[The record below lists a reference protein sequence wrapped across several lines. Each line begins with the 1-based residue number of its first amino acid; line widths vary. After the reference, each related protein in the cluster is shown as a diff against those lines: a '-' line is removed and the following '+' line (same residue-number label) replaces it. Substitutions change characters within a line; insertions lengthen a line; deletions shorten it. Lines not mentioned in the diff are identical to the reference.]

1 MRRNAK
7 SNRAPLAPLHD
18 NSLKG
23 DSSHKLFNGTKMD
36 AKSAARVTN
45 KPTAKS
51 STSQVKLSDK
61 AVANLA
67 GSTYL
72 TGHKTAG
79 RPSPVKPRKTVQLVT
94 TSAAQP
100 RSEKLARIKQA
111 VRKSGRETQPSGL
124 GRPTRQL
131 AASAS
136 AARQTETDMQDAA
149 HAIAGALSG
158 AQSTEPPAKLDDAE
172 PDAQTPANVTQCHW
186 RLPGT
191 PPSIRAL
198 LGPLQTP
205 AAAAAT
211 NSDMQ
216 YMQTQQQTVSD
227 SAVQGAGTPQ
237 DFSDVFDLDEVS
249 GQTPGGAATFVG
261 YRDKTPGLILDTPD
275 HAPKDNHSLH
285 TWLSASPTLAPMHSP
300 RSLSS
305 HQLALAATKQRQVT
319 PQTVLSSSTV
329 AAPGAGRGNLATPAA
344 AEILKGLRI
353 KTPQLGTSS
362 TAALLRSSP
371 FLAQLLRTAPAP
383 SPATA
388 QLASPVD
395 SASSSVGAAA
405 SPSSAL
411 TISRGEI
418 VTVTDFASPESVA
431 VTSPDPL
438 PPRAMAAASME
449 SAGSNSPR
457 ASSKDCNPV
466 SDSECVTPVL
476 SETAAESAFR
486 QALVRLASS
495 EKVIRLM
502 SPVDLD
508 APHGNA
514 NPHAT
519 FTPATL
525 SLPKFTLAAL
535 DSPKAHT
542 AALTRQPSGSVNGP
556 EDAALASSPVSSQ
569 SQVVPIQAVVSQ
581 LLSSPK
587 LAITGSD
594 TAQDDKLPYQTLLQ
608 HLLGAGQTAANS
620 PGVAPSCSG
629 PAKDDLGPIIISA
642 HNPACAA
649 SAPRIDSTPGLFCPR
664 APPLVHPNVQAT
676 PARHRLAQA
685 TYKTP
690 STQATVPEAG
700 TASAVSFCF
709 ASAVADHPSPLATF
723 LHQLS
728 HATYESEGSAAE
740 SAPATHDDTEAD
752 FSSPQP
758 QKGPTPFQDFMKYL
772 TQATYHS
779 PGTKA
784 DQPKTEICRG
794 GQSNSGKN
802 ETVAMPLILA
812 QVDKEMPAASPV
824 RLSEEGMAAWLQLAQ
839 MSHAIK
845 TPARNQLQDVWRQA
859 REAQH
864 LSQMAEEASN
874 VREENA
880 ALQHQLAD
888 IETSLQQL
896 TQSNEATLQD
906 IQVQRQVA
914 ITEGEKAKRTAQ
926 QLLALAHQTS
936 KVTEAYEAE
945 RQALRKDVTRAQT
958 QLLEAQASSRAAE
971 AAANTSHEEK
981 AAMAETLS
989 LARDRLLAA
998 EEVMQAQA
1006 GKLSTALEEKARL
1019 DVHLQ
1024 HSHHQLTAAHAA
1036 ATAAGHTQDG
1046 DLHLLK
1052 AQLKEA
1058 HEAVYEVHQD
1068 QQMQAH
1074 LTADLA
1080 HQEQENAALRD
1091 AIAAAQQQLHD
1102 AAAAAASRV
1111 LAEKA
1116 LEGEQQARQA
1126 LEQAH
1131 SLAVQEAQAKQ
1142 TAQEQEN
1149 ALLAQQLQEATEQLL
1164 LAQTTEQPVALQIFV
1179 MDDTCSRVAATL
1191 TPAKTC
1197 SSSQSPAAA
1206 ELESVIQH
1214 AAQQLNRSELHIP
1227 SSDNQT
1233 DSMSVWCTPRSKVGQ
1248 QASAC
1253 ATPEARAAAAHLLRG
1268 LGMTQSLNFE
1278 LGFDLEPEWPAGPPP
1293 SLAASPL
1300 VAPAPAGSPM
1310 TLPAE
1315 LIRTLNMSTQTAFSE
1330 SYLGFES
1337 ELSSSSLEQADF
1349 ARDNPKAP
1357 HSTPSAS
1364 QGNCPCTASA
1374 FTLDAE
1380 DIITAF
1386 NLAHEQLRSTP
1397 ATARKQA
1404 QSPSQAV
1411 STPASFLLPRSQEA
1425 AGAAADFDE
1434 VSPVVKTTRQVSS
1447 VLAAVADLEAAQG
1460 VSGKHK
1466 MARPCTVGTS
1476 RFLLPSSADTTL
1488 SNRTSVGANSLFPQ
1502 SSVDRTPASKFSTQF
1517 FQPLAA
1523 AAVASANN
1531 QATAEAA
1538 LSSGGNPL
1546 FGRSNMAN
1554 PLFSPA
1560 ASSPDPMLTPFY
1572 TPASMSSIRT
1582 GLQTPASKF
1591 AFGGKEDLAGNLSG
1605 SPAGLATPGSGVVT
1619 GDWRSVTDRLQAL
1632 RAQLQSAQKKLKAT
1646 SEEKQKRSA
1655 PAFSSTP
1662 LADVTPRHSQSATPL
1677 ALSQQYDRAMSAS
1690 PLLIPAALA
1699 GQENVEE
1706 HCLSANRWLRGL
1718 AEECVDNMYTP
1729 AKPQATNDIDVKP
1742 QGEGSQAVTDGAAA
1756 DRDEDRVHVHK
1767 RELVSHPIIP
1777 TSPSTWDGS
1786 SVMSSP
1792 ALSVHSPFP
1801 ESAPAPMSSGCRLV
1815 VHCNRTL

>member
-79 RPSPVKPRKTVQLVT
+79 RPSPVKPRKTVQL
-94 TSAAQP
+94 
-100 RSEKLARIKQA
+100 
-111 VRKSGRETQPSGL
+111 
-124 GRPTRQL
+124 
-131 AASAS
+131 
-136 AARQTETDMQDAA
+136 
-149 HAIAGALSG
+149 
-158 AQSTEPPAKLDDAE
+158 
-172 PDAQTPANVTQCHW
+172 
-186 RLPGT
+186 
-191 PPSIRAL
+191 
-198 LGPLQTP
+198 
-205 AAAAAT
+205 
-211 NSDMQ
+211 
-216 YMQTQQQTVSD
+216 
-227 SAVQGAGTPQ
+227 GAGTPQ

-261 YRDKTPGLILDTPD
+261 
-275 HAPKDNHSLH
+275 
-285 TWLSASPTLAPMHSP
+285 
-300 RSLSS
+300 
-305 HQLALAATKQRQVT
+305 
-319 PQTVLSSSTV
+319 
-329 AAPGAGRGNLATPAA
+329 
-344 AEILKGLRI
+344 
-353 KTPQLGTSS
+353 
-362 TAALLRSSP
+362 
-371 FLAQLLRTAPAP
+371 
-383 SPATA
+383 
-388 QLASPVD
+388 
-395 SASSSVGAAA
+395 
-405 SPSSAL
+405 
-411 TISRGEI
+411 
-418 VTVTDFASPESVA
+418 
-431 VTSPDPL
+431 
-438 PPRAMAAASME
+438 
-449 SAGSNSPR
+449 
-457 ASSKDCNPV
+457 
-466 SDSECVTPVL
+466 
-476 SETAAESAFR
+476 

-1006 GKLSTALEEKARL
+1006 
-1019 DVHLQ
+1019 
-1024 HSHHQLTAAHAA
+1024 A

-1214 AAQQLNRSELHIP
+1214 AAQQLN
-1227 SSDNQT
+1227 
-1233 DSMSVWCTPRSKVGQ
+1233 
-1248 QASAC
+1248 
-1253 ATPEARAAAAHLLRG
+1253 
-1268 LGMTQSLNFE
+1268 
-1278 LGFDLEPEWPAGPPP
+1278 
-1293 SLAASPL
+1293 
-1300 VAPAPAGSPM
+1300 
-1310 TLPAE
+1310 
-1315 LIRTLNMSTQTAFSE
+1315 
-1330 SYLGFES
+1330 
-1337 ELSSSSLEQADF
+1337 
-1349 ARDNPKAP
+1349 
-1357 HSTPSAS
+1357 
-1364 QGNCPCTASA
+1364 
-1374 FTLDAE
+1374 
-1380 DIITAF
+1380 
-1386 NLAHEQLRSTP
+1386 
-1397 ATARKQA
+1397 
-1404 QSPSQAV
+1404 
-1411 STPASFLLPRSQEA
+1411 
-1425 AGAAADFDE
+1425 
-1434 VSPVVKTTRQVSS
+1434 
-1447 VLAAVADLEAAQG
+1447 
-1460 VSGKHK
+1460 
-1466 MARPCTVGTS
+1466 
-1476 RFLLPSSADTTL
+1476 
-1488 SNRTSVGANSLFPQ
+1488 
-1502 SSVDRTPASKFSTQF
+1502 
-1517 FQPLAA
+1517 
-1523 AAVASANN
+1523 
-1531 QATAEAA
+1531 
-1538 LSSGGNPL
+1538 SGGNPL